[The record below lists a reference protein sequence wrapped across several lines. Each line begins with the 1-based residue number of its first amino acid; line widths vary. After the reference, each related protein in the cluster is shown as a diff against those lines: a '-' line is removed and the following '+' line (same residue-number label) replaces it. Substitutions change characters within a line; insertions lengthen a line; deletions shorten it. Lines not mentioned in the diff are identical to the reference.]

1 MDPTELF
8 YDGYANGQ
16 WMPEWVP
23 FVQPPAYENQYPN
36 PNGRWHWGFANG
48 QGLGVL
54 VPFVQVQ
61 PPAAIEHQFP
71 NQHQQ
76 LVAIEQQ
83 YQNQYQPQAIE
94 HHQINGGVER
104 QNE

>member
-1 MDPTELF
+1 MDPTGQC
-8 YDGYANGQ
+8 YDRY
-16 WMPEWVP
+16 
-23 FVQPPAYENQYPN
+23 
-36 PNGRWHWGFANG
+36 ANG
-48 QGLGVL
+48 QGLWVL

-71 NQHQQ
+71 NQHQP